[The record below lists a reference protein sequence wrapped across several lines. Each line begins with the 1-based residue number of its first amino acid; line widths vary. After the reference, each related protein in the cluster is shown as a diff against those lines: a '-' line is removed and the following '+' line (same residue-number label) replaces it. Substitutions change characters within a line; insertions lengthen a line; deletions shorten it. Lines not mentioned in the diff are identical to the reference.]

1 MTVKLRYLTAL
12 SLFLASASGQGFLPV
27 PPDDGPCPA
36 FPVVRNFDLHQYL
49 GRWYEIERFF
59 NPFQDGTCVTADYA
73 LFPNGSVSVRNT
85 DLLEGEINTIDGVAT
100 LTDDPSV
107 GQLFVEFP
115 FSGGFGGVG
124 AGEDKPNYNVVATD
138 YKNYAVVY
146 TCEYFGPELK
156 FEFSW
161 ILARKPQIPSSFLK
175 ERTPVPAGVG
185 GGRERGVLR
194 SRDLQE
200 LVRAR
205 VALTTGVSGIVL
217 VEYVVIVNFVGE
229 TQCDTG

>member
-1 MTVKLRYLTAL
+1 M
-12 SLFLASASGQGFLPV
+12 
-27 PPDDGPCPA
+27 
-36 FPVVRNFDLHQYL
+36 
-49 GRWYEIERFF
+49 
-59 NPFQDGTCVTADYA
+59 
-73 LFPNGSVSVRNT
+73 SVRNT

-175 ERTPVPAGVG
+175 E
-185 GGRERGVLR
+185 LKQW
-194 SRDLQE
+194 LQ
-200 LVRAR
+200 VVNINAKRYMPTVQTNCPR
-205 VALTTGVSGIVL
+205 VAS
-217 VEYVVIVNFVGE
+217 
-229 TQCDTG
+229 